1 MPVSIRQMLR
11 LVVPMIAEQFLVF
24 GIALFD
30 TAVAG
35 SLGIVAISAQSVV
48 IRWVQFTTVIYN
60 IMSVG
65 ASILVAQAVGQ
76 KRYDHADDYLGGALT
91 LSLIAG
97 VALTLLVLLLSPVL
111 VGVMGVDASVIE
123 LGVPYLS
130 LIAWSFPFN
139 FLLLSA
145 AGCVRGAGDART
157 PLLVLAAANVIHI
170 VLVITLVTDAG
181 LGLQGIALAT
191 VISRLLGC
199 AAFGFLLVRGV
210 SGLRLTRVPPSLSG
224 MRNIWRVGSAVGGEQ
239 LALRLGQLVNLRL
252 VALLGTQ
259 LVAVYSVVT
268 NTVSILLTIGIGFMT
283 ASLTIVGQ
291 LIGAGESSRVYTTG
305 WRILYLGWGVIGSLC
320 LLFFL
325 YPQING
331 LFASDPETLDLAA
344 LGLRALLISVPFEL
358 VNQVMTG
365 ALRGSGDTG
374 YPMFLTTLGHW
385 VIRLPLIALLVGVAK
400 IGLDGV
406 WIAMIVETVIRAV
419 LNVRRFNASVML
431 ETKPEMSAL

>member
-1 MPVSIRQMLR
+1 MPVSIGYILR
-11 LVVPMIAEQFLVF
+11 LAVPMIGEQFLVF

-48 IRWVQFTTVIYN
+48 VRWVQFTTVIYN

-65 ASILVAQAVGQ
+65 GSILVAQAVGQ
-76 KRYDHADDYLGGALT
+76 KRLDHADNYLVGALT
-91 LSLIAG
+91 LSLAAG
-97 VALTLLVLLLSPVL
+97 VALTLLVLLLSPAL
-111 VGVMGVDASVIE
+111 VGIMGVDASVIA

-157 PLLVLAAANVIHI
+157 PLLVLAAANVVHVI
-170 VLVITLVTDAG
+170 LVITLVRDAG

-191 VISRLLGC
+191 IISRLLGC
-199 AAFGFLLVRGV
+199 AAFAFLLVRGV
-210 SGLRLTRVPPSLSG
+210 AGLKLARVQPSLPA

-252 VALLGTQ
+252 VATLGTQ
-259 LVAVYSVVT
+259 LVAAYSVVI
-268 NTVSILLTIGIGFMT
+268 NTVSILLTIGIGFMA

-291 LIGAGESSRVYTTG
+291 LIGAGDAERVYTTG
-305 WRILYLGWGVIGSLC
+305 WRILYLGWGVVGSLC

-325 YPQING
+325 YPHINA
-331 LFASDPETLDLAA
+331 LFASDPETLDIAA
-344 LGLRALLISVPFEL
+344 LGLRVLLISVPFEL
-358 VNQVMTG
+358 VNQVITG

-374 YPMFLTTLGHW
+374 YPMFLTALGHW
-385 VIRLPLIALLVGVAK
+385 VIRLPLIALLVGVGK
-400 IGLDGV
+400 MGLNGV
-406 WIAMIVETVIRAV
+406 WLAMIVETVVRAA
-419 LNVRRFNASVML
+419 LNLRRFQPSLMPEA
-431 ETKPEMSAL
+431 KPEMHLL